1 MDLDCFRRL
10 TEPLSTQAARARART
25 QLEAAMACA
34 ALVAAAEDKPG
45 LAQRL
50 MLDQI
55 LDGAESLRGGDP
67 HVAVGL
73 FENFLGALRDNPVDG
88 RGRALSAIAVFAGA
102 PDTARMLMQIARA
115 MAGAQQE
122 TGGSGKAE
130 IASIARALAQPCEA
144 QAAAPELESETAPPS
159 VIVLSNEK
167 GGTGKST
174 TAMHLAIALM
184 RRGHKVGTIDLDAHQ
199 GTLQRYIAK
208 RQRSAQGGLTGLPIP
223 DHRRIAPSTLRDR
236 DAARAEERGRL
247 SDALRALAGCRYVL
261 IDTPGSHANLS
272 RLGVEQ
278 ADWLITPLNDS
289 FLDLDVLADIDRE
302 RRAVTGPST
311 YGRMVLDE
319 MRRRTE
325 IGRPALRWI
334 VMRNRLG
341 HLDSRNTR
349 DMDDLLRQL
358 GARMGFEVQAGISE
372 RVVFREL
379 FYKGLTLFD
388 PLQGED
394 GNVEAPGRAAMSRR
408 HARREIEDIIAA
420 LDLPDRA
427 QLDRAAPESEQ

>member
-1 MDLDCFRRL
+1 
-10 TEPLSTQAARARART
+10 
-25 QLEAAMACA
+25 MACA

-73 FENFLGALRDNPVDG
+73 FEDFLGAIRDNPADG

-115 MAGAQQE
+115 MAGTQPQ
-122 TGGSGKAE
+122 SGARVRAE
-130 IASIARALAQPCEA
+130 IASIARTLELPCEEPSPV
-144 QAAAPELESETAPPS
+144 AASESETLRPG
-159 VIVLSNEK
+159 VIVLGNEK

-174 TAMHLAIALM
+174 TAMHLAVALM
-184 RRGHKVGTIDLDAHQ
+184 RRGHKVGTIDLDGHQ
-199 GTLQRYIAK
+199 GTLSRYIAN
-208 RQRSAQGGLTGLPIP
+208 RQRGAQNGLAGLPMP
-223 DHRRIAPSTLRDR
+223 EHHRIAPSTLRDR
-236 DAARAEERGRL
+236 DAARAEERGRVA
-247 SDALRALAGCRYVL
+247 DALSALAGCRYVL
-261 IDTPGSHANLS
+261 IDTPGSHSNLS
-272 RLGVEQ
+272 RLGVEH

-302 RRAVTGPST
+302 RREVTGPSA
-311 YGRMVLDE
+311 YGRLVLDE
-319 MRRRTE
+319 AGRRTE
-325 IGRPALRWI
+325 DGRPALRWI
-334 VMRNRLG
+334 VLRNRLG

-349 DMDDLLRQL
+349 DMEALLRQL
-358 GARMGFEVQAGISE
+358 GARMGFQVQAGISE